1 MLEILVVISGAVLM
15 SLEILGSRVLAPDYG
30 NSIFVWGSLIG
41 VFLAAL
47 SLGYYLGGILADRRP
62 RLSFLATL
70 LAAAGMF
77 TLLIPALSPGLA
89 ARLAAWDLAGPR
101 LGPLSASILL
111 FFVPGVLMGTVSPY
125 AVRLRSPATEGV
137 GLAAG
142 RLYALSTLGSLVG
155 TFATAF
161 FLIPAT
167 GVRELVHWL
176 GVVLLGTS
184 AAGLAYERRWVAAS
198 LVAVLLVSV
207 APPPGSGAGPLPAGE
222 GQPGVTNQEALTSD
236 GLRTV
241 YEQDSFYHHIRVVES
256 EDTRFLR
263 FDNSWQSGMYLRD
276 PFATRFE
283 YTDFFHLATAL
294 QPGLRKALFIGLGG
308 GSAPKAFWRL
318 YPQLEI
324 DVAEI
329 DPEVVR
335 VAREYFRLPDEPRLR
350 VHAADGRL
358 FLDGSRERFDLI
370 VLDAY
375 YADAV
380 PFHLTTREFF
390 RLAADHLAPGGVL
403 AINAISALEGPR
415 SRFYRSLVR
424 TLQESFPTRYTFPV
438 WLSNRDPNRPRNLI
452 LLATRTRPVVVPELV
467 GKAAELGER
476 LHISPLRDYA
486 AGVWTAAV
494 SVEGVPVLTDD
505 HAPVDDLLK
514 LEGLQ

>member
-62 RLSFLATL
+62 RLSFLAAL

-111 FFVPGVLMGTVSPY
+111 FFVPGVLIGTVSPY

-161 FLIPAT
+161 FLIPAA

-184 AAGLAYERRWVAAS
+184 AAGLAYARRWVAAS
-198 LVAVLLVSV
+198 LVAILLVSA
-207 APPPGSGAGPLPAGE
+207 APPPEE
-222 GQPGVTNQEALTSD
+222 GRPGVINQEALTSD

-241 YEQDSFYHHIRVVES
+241 YEQDSFYHHIRVMES
-256 EDTRFLR
+256 GDTRFLR

-335 VAREYFRLPDEPRLR
+335 VAREYFKLPDEPRLR

-438 WLSNRDPNRPRNLI
+438 WLSNRDPDRLRNLI

-505 HAPVDDLLK
+505 HAPVDDLLQ